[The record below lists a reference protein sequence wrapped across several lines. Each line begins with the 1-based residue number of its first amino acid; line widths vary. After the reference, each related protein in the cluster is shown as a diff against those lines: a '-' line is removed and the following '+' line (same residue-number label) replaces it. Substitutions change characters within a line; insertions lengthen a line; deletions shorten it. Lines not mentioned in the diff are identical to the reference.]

1 MKVGA
6 FGNSDNPQFLIN
18 ADVIAA
24 LAAKHR
30 AIRVPNKESQMIHS
44 TQ

>member
-30 AIRVPNKESQMIHS
+30 AIRVPNKETQMIHS